1 MGKSKEEKQ
10 EWIEYRKLILTEKS
24 KSDDD
29 FEKYITFIASG
40 SLGLTLTFIGKIS
53 PLKESIGIWI
63 IVIGWFLLA
72 STLFINLLSHYLSS
86 RYSEKTIQDIDDDL
100 SYENLIIGIS
110 KRNKIISNLNLWS
123 IILLGLGI
131 SFVLIFTTV
140 NAYNNG

>member
-1 MGKSKEEKQ
+1 MEKSKKDKQ
-10 EWIEYRKLILTEKS
+10 EWIAYRKLILIEKS

-40 SLGLTLTFIGKIS
+40 SLALTLTFIDKIS
-53 PLKESIGIWI
+53 PLKQSTGIWI
-63 IVIGWFLLA
+63 IVLGWFLLA
-72 STLFINLLSHYLSS
+72 ATLFINLLSHYLSS

-100 SYENLIIGIS
+100 CYEDVVIGIT

>member
-1 MGKSKEEKQ
+1 MGKSKKEEQ
-10 EWIEYRKLILTEKS
+10 ERIEYRKSILVEKG

-40 SLGLTLTFIGKIS
+40 SLGLTLTFIDKIS
-53 PLKESIGIWI
+53 PLKQSIGIWI
-63 IVIGWFLLA
+63 IIVGWFFLA

-86 RYSEKTIQDIDDDL
+86 KHNEKTVQDIDNEIKYD
-100 SYENLIIGIS
+100 NLIVNIDD
-110 KRNKIISNLNLWS
+110 RNKIISSLNLSS

-131 SFVLIFTTV
+131 LFILIFTAL